1 MKNLIDMKSLLQFIL
16 ESSDNLELNGF
27 CILKPEFLD
36 HEEDFLALLQNN
48 GWQVIQKKKLLL
60 TKEQASNLYSPHKDK
75 DFYKDLCDYMSSAK
89 CLCCSCHKN
98 CEDPIE
104 DMKKLKNKVRKN
116 WGKDE
121 MKNGMHSSD
130 SLENVNRESK
140 IIF

>member
-1 MKNLIDMKSLLQFIL
+1 MKTLTQFIY
-16 ESSDNLELNGF
+16 ESSNLELNGF
-27 CILKPEFLD
+27 CILKPEFLEHTD
-36 HEEDFLALLQNN
+36 DFLALLKNN
-48 GWQVIQKKKLLL
+48 GWNIVQKKKLLL
-60 TKEQASNLYSPHKDK
+60 TKEQSENLYSPHKDK
-75 DFYKDLCDYMSSAK
+75 DFYKDLCKYMSSGE
-89 CLCCSCHKN
+89 CLCCSCHKD

-104 DMKKLKNKVRKN
+104 DMKKLKDKVRKN

>member
-1 MKNLIDMKSLLQFIL
+1 MKSLTQFIL
-16 ESSDNLELNGF
+16 ESKNLELNGF

-36 HEEDFLALLQNN
+36 HEEDFLALLKNN
-48 GWQVIQKKKLLL
+48 NWDVIQKKKLLL
-60 TKEQASNLYSPHKDK
+60 TKEQSSNLYSPHKDK
-75 DFYKDLCDYMSSAK
+75 DFYKDLCDYMSSGE
-89 CLCCSCHKN
+89 CLCCSCHKD

-104 DMKKLKNKVRKN
+104 DMKKLKDKVRKN

-140 IIF
+140 IVF

>member
-1 MKNLIDMKSLLQFIL
+1 MKSLTQFIL
-16 ESSDNLELNGF
+16 ESKNLELNGF

-36 HEEDFLALLQNN
+36 HEEDFLALLKNN
-48 GWQVIQKKKLLL
+48 NWDIIQKKKLLL
-60 TKEQASNLYSPHKDK
+60 TKEQSSNLYSPHKDK
-75 DFYKDLCDYMSSAK
+75 DFYKDLCDYMSSGE
-89 CLCCSCHKN
+89 CLCCSCHKD

-104 DMKKLKNKVRKN
+104 DMKKLKDKVRKN

-140 IIF
+140 IVF

>member
-1 MKNLIDMKSLLQFIL
+1 MKSLTQFIL
-16 ESSDNLELNGF
+16 ESKNLELNGF

-36 HEEDFLALLQNN
+36 HEEDFLALLKNN
-48 GWQVIQKKKLLL
+48 GWKIVQKKKLLL
-60 TKEQASNLYSPHKDK
+60 TKEQSSNLYSPHKDK
-75 DFYKDLCDYMSSAK
+75 DFYKDLCDYMSSGE
-89 CLCCSCHKN
+89 CLCCSCHKD

-104 DMKKLKNKVRKN
+104 DMKKLKDKVRKN

-140 IIF
+140 IVF

>member
-1 MKNLIDMKSLLQFIL
+1 MKSLTQFIL
-16 ESSDNLELNGF
+16 ESKNLELNGF

-36 HEEDFLALLQNN
+36 HEEDFLALLKNN
-48 GWQVIQKKKLLL
+48 DWNIVQKKKLLL
-60 TKEQASNLYSPHKDK
+60 TKEQSENLYSPHKDK
-75 DFYKDLCDYMSSAK
+75 DFYKDLCKYMSSGE
-89 CLCCSCHKN
+89 CLCCSCHKD

-104 DMKKLKNKVRKN
+104 DMKKLKDKVRKN

>member
-1 MKNLIDMKSLLQFIL
+1 MKSLLQFIL

-27 CILKPEFLD
+27 CILKPEFLE

-48 GWQVIQKKKLLL
+48 GWQIVQKKKLLL
-60 TKEQASNLYSPHKDK
+60 NKEQSKELYNPHKDK
-75 DFYKDLCDYMSSAK
+75 DFYKDLCDYMSSGE

-104 DMKKLKNKVRKN
+104 DMKKLKDKVRKN

>member
-1 MKNLIDMKSLLQFIL
+1 MKSLTQFIL
-16 ESSDNLELNGF
+16 ESKNLELNGF

-36 HEEDFLALLQNN
+36 HEEDFLALLKNN
-48 GWQVIQKKKLLL
+48 NWDIIQKKKLLL
-60 TKEQASNLYSPHKDK
+60 TKEQSSNLYSPHKDK
-75 DFYKDLCDYMSSAK
+75 DFYKDLCDYMSSGE
-89 CLCCSCHKN
+89 CLCCSCHKD

-104 DMKKLKNKVRKN
+104 DMKKLKDKVRKN

>member
-1 MKNLIDMKSLLQFIL
+1 MKSLIEYIN
-16 ESSDNLELNGF
+16 ESTNEINGF

-36 HEEDFLALLQNN
+36 HTDDFLALLNN
-48 GWQVIQKKKLLL
+48 NDWKIIQKKKLLL
-60 TKEQASNLYSPHKDK
+60 TKDQAKDLYSPHKD
-75 DFYKDLCDYMSSAK
+75 
-89 CLCCSCHKN
+89 
-98 CEDPIE
+98 
-104 DMKKLKNKVRKN
+104 KVRKN

>member
-1 MKNLIDMKSLLQFIL
+1 MKSLTQFIL
-16 ESSDNLELNGF
+16 ESKNLELNGF

-36 HEEDFLALLQNN
+36 HEEDFLALLKNN
-48 GWQVIQKKKLLL
+48 DWNIVQKKKLLL
-60 TKEQASNLYSPHKDK
+60 SKEQSENLYSPHKDK
-75 DFYKDLCDYMSSAK
+75 DFYKDLCDYMSSGE
-89 CLCCSCHKN
+89 CLCCSCHKD

-104 DMKKLKNKVRKN
+104 DMKKLKDKVRKN

>member
-1 MKNLIDMKSLLQFIL
+1 MKSLTQFIL
-16 ESSDNLELNGF
+16 ESKNLELNGF

-36 HEEDFLALLQNN
+36 HEEDFLALLKNN
-48 GWQVIQKKKLLL
+48 NWDIIQKKKLLL
-60 TKEQASNLYSPHKDK
+60 TKEQSSNLYSPHKDK
-75 DFYKDLCDYMSSAK
+75 DFYKDLCDYMSSGE
-89 CLCCSCHKN
+89 CLCCSCHKD

-104 DMKKLKNKVRKN
+104 DMKKLKDKVRKN

-140 IIF
+140 ILF

>member
-1 MKNLIDMKSLLQFIL
+1 MKSLAQFIL
-16 ESSDNLELNGF
+16 ESKNLELNGF

-36 HEEDFLALLQNN
+36 HEEDFLALLKNN
-48 GWQVIQKKKLLL
+48 DWNIVQKKKLLL
-60 TKEQASNLYSPHKDK
+60 SKEQSENLYSPHKDK
-75 DFYKDLCDYMSSAK
+75 DFYKDLCDYMSSAE
-89 CLCCSCHKN
+89 CLCCSCHKD

-104 DMKKLKNKVRKN
+104 DMKKLKDKVRKN

-140 IIF
+140 IVF

>member
-1 MKNLIDMKSLLQFIL
+1 MKSLTQFIL
-16 ESSDNLELNGF
+16 ESKNLELNGF

-36 HEEDFLALLQNN
+36 HEEDFLALLKNN
-48 GWQVIQKKKLLL
+48 DWNIVQKKKLLL
-60 TKEQASNLYSPHKDK
+60 SKEQSENLYSPHKDK
-75 DFYKDLCDYMSSAK
+75 DFYKDLCNYMSSGE
-89 CLCCSCHKN
+89 CLCCSCHKD

-104 DMKKLKNKVRKN
+104 DMKKLKDKVRKN

-140 IIF
+140 IVF